1 MADSNQENT
10 LESAQ
15 RDISNAVKMGANAAK
30 TAKTVGKVA
39 AQAASGNVAGA
50 AVTLLKDP
58 QTLKKILIIALLPVF
73 FIVCLGVFFLY
84 ALPTAIFE
92 AVTSYFQSVGEEWEE
107 GVYSAEGGIIL
118 AGIFE
123 TIKAGGRIIGD
134 AVGGALDFV
143 KGLWDGL
150 TSWFTSDSRRRR
162 DRDYHRRWY

>member
-1 MADSNQENT
+1 M
-10 LESAQ
+10 
-15 RDISNAVKMGANAAK
+15 
-30 TAKTVGKVA
+30 
-39 AQAASGNVAGA
+39 
-50 AVTLLKDP
+50 KDP

-143 KGLWDGL
+143 KGLWDGDHPGL
-150 TSWFTSDSRRRR
+150 PPIVRAMMEAEPASTTGQRLSPKMVLKSMLPMKKQRKKRRF
-162 DRDYHRRWY
+162 